1 MNTGN
6 GAARALSFGSDLIL
20 SASSFMLAS
29 FDSHTPGASG
39 SQCVNTSA
47 TCYKNNEV
55 SGNGLSGIWPK
66 WDLAQ
71 VGMA

>member
-47 TCYKNNEV
+47 TCYKKNE
-55 SGNGLSGIWPK
+55 GTWPKWEWPKWERPK
-66 WDLAQ
+66 WDLA
-71 VGMA
+71 